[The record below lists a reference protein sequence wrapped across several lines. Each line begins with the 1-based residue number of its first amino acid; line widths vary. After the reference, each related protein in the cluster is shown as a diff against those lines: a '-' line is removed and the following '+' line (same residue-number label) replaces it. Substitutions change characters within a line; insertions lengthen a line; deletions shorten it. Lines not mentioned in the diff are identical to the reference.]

1 MKIKEVKEKI
11 EGLKDVRRQAQT
23 LQDVCLHPDPETK
36 EAMKQMETV
45 AHVPDIR
52 TFYTLCI
59 RLAEGEI
66 RRLEDLID
74 STEIRI

>member
-11 EGLKDVRRQAQT
+11 EGLKDVRRQAQS
-23 LQDVCLHPDPETK
+23 LQDICLHPDPETK

-45 AHVPDIR
+45 AHVPNIR

-59 RLAEGEI
+59 RLAEDEI

-74 STEIRI
+74 STEVRI